1 MTWIEVGALAEL
13 QRRRKQVVNV
23 GDTPVVVLWHDDAAY
38 AFQNICIHQQREL
51 VKGVILNNR
60 LVCAGHQW
68 AFELGTG
75 WCRER
80 ERSQPVYETRVERD
94 IVYVSSEPRP
104 SAQGS
109 SS

>member
-1 MTWIEVGALAEL
+1 MTWVEVGKLDEL
-13 QRRRKQVVNV
+13 KRRRKQVVDV
-23 GDTPVVVLWHDDAAY
+23 GDTPVVVLWHDDGVY
-38 AFQNICIHQQREL
+38 AFRNICIHQEREL

-80 ERSQPVYETRVERD
+80 ERTQPVYETKVEDD
-94 IVYVSSEPRP
+94 IVYVSDEPKPVMER
-104 SAQGS
+104 S
-109 SS
+109 ST